1 MYRRCEEAWHLRLDE
16 AGRLA
21 PVRLAAMEGERSPQL
36 TGAQRFPA
44 PPLLCKRCD
53 GAGFVRKPAIVECT
67 ACEGRGVQ

>member
-1 MYRRCEEAWHLRLDE
+1 MSLGQELQQIADDMDE
-16 AGRLA
+16 WIDVAHHK
-21 PVRLAAMEGERSPQL
+21 PDQPS
-36 TGAQRFPA
+36 FPA